1 LDPIIVQTVLDRQL
15 TSIAFSSEAP
25 IIITGDD
32 NGVINVYKLFRITGH
47 VYEGN
52 AEGKKVKN
60 PEQYESQAGSL
71 QAVLDSRINGMAS

>member
-15 TSIAFSSEAP
+15 TSIGFSAEAP
-25 IIITGDD
+25 IILTGDD
-32 NGVINVYKLFRITGH
+32 NGVVNVYKLFRITGH

-52 AEGKKVKN
+52 AEGRKVRD
-60 PEQYESQAGSL
+60 PEQDELQARAL